1 MQTLYMYAQIYS
13 KEMFKLLTAIEP
25 ETVNSPLLSPLLLVF
40 ILLLFF
46 PVAGIDMPGG
56 SNEGLRWDRLAEGG
70 KLPMNYND
78 E

>member
-1 MQTLYMYAQIYS
+1 
-13 KEMFKLLTAIEP
+13 MFKLLTANEP
-25 ETVNSPLLSPLLLVF
+25 ETVNSLLLSPLLLVC
-40 ILLLFF
+40 ISLSLLLFF